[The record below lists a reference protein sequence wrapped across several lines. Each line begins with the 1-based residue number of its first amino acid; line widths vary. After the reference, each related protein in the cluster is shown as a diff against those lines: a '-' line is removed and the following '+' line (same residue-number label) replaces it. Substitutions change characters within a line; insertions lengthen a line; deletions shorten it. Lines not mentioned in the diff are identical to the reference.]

1 MRKEEVIKRI
11 GKERWKEFLEFMRG
25 QTIGINEDGSTNYYE
40 QDVEN
45 FLRPSHRR
53 FFD

>member
-1 MRKEEVIKRI
+1 MKWEEVVKII
-11 GKERWKEFLEFMRG
+11 GENKIEDFKEFMRG
-25 QTIGINEDGSTNYYE
+25 QTIGINKDGTLDYYE

-45 FLRPSHRR
+45 FLRPVCER